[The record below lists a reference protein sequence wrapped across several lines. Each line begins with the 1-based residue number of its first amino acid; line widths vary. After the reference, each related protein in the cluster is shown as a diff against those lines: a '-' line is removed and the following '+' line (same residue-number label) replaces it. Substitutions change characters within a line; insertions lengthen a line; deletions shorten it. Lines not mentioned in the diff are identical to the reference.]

1 LDRVDPAVLNKSE
14 RTGRRK
20 MGSVVPP
27 VRSGAT
33 APLTQK
39 LSQCVPLA
47 PNEILLLRDLQSG
60 SRLFRR
66 GQEIIVEGKTYRTL
80 FIVMEGVAIR
90 YRILRDGRRHVLS
103 VLLPGDIAGITAC
116 FFESSLYSVRTITD
130 SWVSPVPLARVMSLF
145 HSHPQLAAKLFWS
158 FSCEAAIYAEHLIAI
173 GRRTALERVAHFLLE
188 LLTRLQAV
196 QLADERSFCLPLT
209 QELIADALGLSI
221 PYVNQALR
229 TLRDDNLVC
238 IKDKIV
244 IIKDVDALSA
254 LVDFERHYL
263 KPLSIV
269 DLLNEAA

>member
-1 LDRVDPAVLNKSE
+1 
-14 RTGRRK
+14 

-27 VRSGAT
+27 GRSGAT
-33 APLTQK
+33 VPFTQK

-47 PNEILLLRDLQSG
+47 ANEILLLRDLQSG

-66 GQEIIVEGKTYRTL
+66 GQEIIIEGKTYRTL
-80 FIVMEGVAIR
+80 FIVIEGVAIR

-116 FFESSLYSVRTITD
+116 FFESSLYSVKTITD
-130 SWVSPVPLARVMSLF
+130 SWISPVPLARVMNLF
-145 HSHPQLAAKLFWS
+145 HTHPQLAAKIFWS
-158 FSCEAAIYAEHLIAI
+158 FSCETAIYAEHLIAV

-196 QLADERSFCLPLT
+196 RLADERSFYLPLT

-221 PYVNQALR
+221 PYVNQVLR
-229 TLRDDNLVC
+229 QLRDDGLVR
-238 IKDKIV
+238 IKDKVIV
-244 IIKDVDALSA
+244 INDVEALSA
-254 LVDFERHYL
+254 LVDFERNYL

-269 DLLNEAA
+269 DLLNEPA

>member
-103 VLLPGDIAGITAC
+103 VLLPGDIAGIAAC
-116 FFESSLYSVRTITD
+116 FFESSLYSIRTITD

-221 PYVNQALR
+221 PYVNQVLR